1 MFVWMGKAVSGS
13 GLKSRRFCVCV
24 TGSVA
29 IFEGVRLVR
38 ELSKKF
44 NVIVVMSET
53 AAEWISPLLF
63 EWASG
68 ETPIVKLSGKAEH
81 IRVFEEGVECVVVYP
96 ATVNTICKMANG
108 ICDTSVTLFLAV
120 ALGLKL
126 PVIMA
131 PAAHLS
137 LYANPMVQECVEK
150 LKGLG
155 VRFTGPRLEEGKAK
169 VALVE
174 DVLEI
179 ILETVEEKDLMK
191 KRLSGVSFLITAGPT
206 REYIDDIRFMT
217 NSSSGKMGLALAKE
231 ALNQGADVTLVI
243 GKGSTVAPPPG
254 IRSVWAETTQEMT
267 DAALSEIDRKKQDV
281 IISVAAISDFTFEK
295 FEGKI
300 PSKEEVSVKLT
311 PLPKLVEIIREKYP
325 STYMVGFKAEYNVSD
340 EELIKRAKNKLK
352 ESKLDMV
359 VANDV
364 AKEGA
369 GFGTDTNE
377 VIIVDEKI
385 IKKLGKLPKTEIAK
399 IIIDL
404 IAEKIDLTQKEIK
417 IIKNRP

>member
-1 MFVWMGKAVSGS
+1 
-13 GLKSRRFCVCV
+13 
-24 TGSVA
+24 
-29 IFEGVRLVR
+29 
-38 ELSKKF
+38 
-44 NVIVVMSET
+44 
-53 AAEWISPLLF
+53 
-63 EWASG
+63 
-68 ETPIVKLSGKAEH
+68 
-81 IRVFEEGVECVVVYP
+81 
-96 ATVNTICKMANG
+96 
-108 ICDTSVTLFLAV
+108 
-120 ALGLKL
+120 
-126 PVIMA
+126 
-131 PAAHLS
+131 
-137 LYANPMVQECVEK
+137 
-150 LKGLG
+150 
-155 VRFTGPRLEEGKAK
+155 
-169 VALVE
+169 
-174 DVLEI
+174 
-179 ILETVEEKDLMK
+179 
-191 KRLSGVSFLITAGPT
+191 
-206 REYIDDIRFMT
+206 MT

-254 IRSVWAETTQEMT
+254 IRSIWAETTQEMT

-281 IISVAAISDFTFEK
+281 IISVAAISDFTFKK

-300 PSKEEVSVKLT
+300 PSKEEISVKLT

-364 AKEGA
+364 AKEGS

-404 IAEKIDLTQKEIK
+404 IAEKIALTQKEIK

>member
-1 MFVWMGKAVSGS
+1 MDKAVFGS
-13 GLKSRRFCVCV
+13 EPKSRRFVVCV

-29 IFEGVRLVR
+29 IFEGLRLVR
-38 ELSKKF
+38 ELSKKHD
-44 NVIVVMSET
+44 VTVVMSET
-53 AAEWISPLLF
+53 AAEWISPLMF
-63 EWASG
+63 EWASK
-68 ETPIVKLSGKAEH
+68 EIPIVDLTGEAEH
-81 IRVFEEGVECVVVYP
+81 ISVFEEGIDCVVVYP

-126 PVIMA
+126 PIVIA

-137 LYANPMVQECVEK
+137 LYENPLVQECVEK
-150 LKGLG
+150 LKNLG
-155 VRFTGPRLEEGKAK
+155 VRFTGPRIEEGKAK
-169 VALVE
+169 IALVE
-174 DVLEI
+174 DIVG
-179 ILETVEEKDLMK
+179 ILETVVEKDLMK
-191 KRLSGVSFLITAGPT
+191 TRLSGTSFLITAGPT
-206 REYIDDIRFMT
+206 REYIDDIRFLT
-217 NSSSGKMGLALAKE
+217 NKSSGKMGIALAKE
-231 ALNQGADVTLVI
+231 ALIQGADVTLVI
-243 GKGSTVAPPPG
+243 GKGSTVTPPPG
-254 IRSVWAETTQEMT
+254 TKSIWVETTQEMT

-300 PSKEEVSVKLT
+300 PSKEEVSVKLK

-325 STYMVGFKAEYNVSD
+325 TAYIVGFKAEYNVSD

-369 GFGTDTNE
+369 GFETDTNE
-377 VIIVDEKI
+377 VIIVDSET
-385 IKKLGKLPKTEIAK
+385 IKKLNKLPKTEIAK

-404 IAEKIDLTQKEIK
+404 LAEKIDFTQKE
-417 IIKNRP
+417 N

>member
-1 MFVWMGKAVSGS
+1 MDETVSGAEVEP
-13 GLKSRRFCVCV
+13 KSRRFLVCV

-29 IFEGVRLVR
+29 IFEGLRLVR
-38 ELSKKF
+38 ELSKKHD
-44 NVIVVMSET
+44 VTVVMSET
-53 AAEWISPLLF
+53 ATEWISPLMF
-63 EWASG
+63 EWASK
-68 ETPIVKLSGKAEH
+68 EIPIVDLTGEAEH
-81 IRVFEEGVECVVVYP
+81 ITAFEEGVDCVVVYP
-96 ATVNTICKMANG
+96 ATVNTICKIANG

-126 PVIMA
+126 PIVIA

-137 LYANPMVQECVEK
+137 LYENPMVQECVEK
-150 LKGLG
+150 LKSLG
-155 VRFTGPRLEEGKAK
+155 VGFTGPRLEEGKAK
-169 VALVE
+169 IALVE
-174 DVLEI
+174 DVIE

-191 KRLSGVSFLITAGPT
+191 KRLSSTSFLITAGPT
-206 REYIDDIRFMT
+206 REYIDDIRFLT
-217 NSSSGKMGLALAKE
+217 NKSSGKMGVALAKE

-243 GKGSTVAPPPG
+243 GKGSTVSPPLG
-254 IRSVWAETTQEMT
+254 TKSIWVETTQEMT
-267 DAALSEIDRKKQDV
+267 DAALSEIDRKKQDI
-281 IISVAAISDFTFEK
+281 IISVAAISDFTFER

-300 PSKEEVSVKLT
+300 PSKEEVYVKLK

-325 STYMVGFKAEYNVSD
+325 TAYIVGFKAEYNVSD

-369 GFGTDTNE
+369 GFETDTNE
-377 VIIVDEKI
+377 VIIVDEET
-385 IKKLGKLPKTEIAK
+385 IKKLNKLPKTEIAK

-404 IAEKIDLTQKEIK
+404 LAEKIELTQK
-417 IIKNRP
+417 

>member
-1 MFVWMGKAVSGS
+1 MDKAVFGS
-13 GLKSRRFCVCV
+13 EPESRRFVVCV

-29 IFEGVRLVR
+29 IFEGLRLVR
-38 ELSKKF
+38 ELSKKHD
-44 NVIVVMSET
+44 VTVVMSET
-53 AAEWISPLLF
+53 AAEWISPLMF
-63 EWASG
+63 EWASK
-68 ETPIVKLSGKAEH
+68 EIPIVDLTGEAEH
-81 IRVFEEGVECVVVYP
+81 ISVFEEVVDCVVVYP

-126 PVIMA
+126 PIIIA

-137 LYANPMVQECVEK
+137 LYENPIVQECVEK
-150 LKGLG
+150 LKSLG

-174 DVLEI
+174 DVIE
-179 ILETVEEKDLMK
+179 ILETAEEKDFVK
-191 KRLSGVSFLITAGPT
+191 KRLSGTSFLITAGPT
-206 REYIDDIRFMT
+206 REYIDDIRFLT
-217 NSSSGKMGLALAKE
+217 NKSSGKMGVALSKE
-231 ALNQGADVTLVI
+231 ALNLGADVTLVI
-243 GKGSTVAPPPG
+243 GKGSTVSPPPG
-254 IRSVWAETTQEMT
+254 AKSIWVETTQEMT

-281 IISVAAISDFTFEK
+281 IIGVAAISDFTFEK

-300 PSKEEVSVKLT
+300 PSEEEISVKLK

-325 STYMVGFKAEYNVSD
+325 SAYIVGFKAEYNVSD

-364 AKEGA
+364 AREGA

-377 VIIVDEKI
+377 VIIVDEET
-385 IKKLGKLPKTEIAK
+385 IKKLSKLPKTEIAK

-404 IAEKIDLTQKEIK
+404 LAEKIGFTQKE
-417 IIKNRP
+417 N